1 MCWIY
6 PTDGL
11 GLFDRRDVEVN
22 DDGFVVASNQH
33 TFEEVGVAGVDFLVG
48 NIGGH
53 VDEVP

>member
-1 MCWIY
+1 MRWIY

-11 GLFDRRDVEVN
+11 GLFDRRDVEAN

-33 TFEEVGVAGVDFLVG
+33 AFKEVGVAGVDFLVG

-53 VDEVP
+53 PP